1 MKIKLLAIC
10 LLICIIFSS
19 AAFAQDAETELE
31 NQTAIEVDD
40 DKPDKYGESDRV
52 KYAKG
57 RFKNEGF
64 NIPLDAPTSLDGYQA
79 LYTANMLNSATLRD
93 RTDDKVY
100 NRGLQIPEGAQIT
113 IYHVEPNWVLTEYKG
128 DIGWIKRIMLNEGTI
143 QTIDPKNTAP
153 YGVQDMKYIATI
165 TEDTYV
171 LNRPDPNAT
180 PFKIPVDAGAKIALF
195 GFENGYAK
203 VNIWRNYGYI
213 DAKILKDVQMIAP
226 SAEQPLTPDMPLAA
240 YCSFFDHSL
249 GKESNDSRVIN
260 IAVSCKYMTMT
271 LQPGESFDFNAQV
284 GPYKRTKGYQPAP
297 VLINGGSQLGYGGGT
312 CQSSSTLYNVLKQMP
327 GITILW
333 RRPHGPGSAKY
344 LPQHMDAAVGN
355 QLVNLKFRND
365 YDFPVRFE
373 AQSVKGCL
381 FIAAYKVQDDVK
393 AEK

>member
-10 LLICIIFSS
+10 LLICIIFSP

-40 DKPDKYGESDRV
+40 DKPNKYGESDRV

-57 RFKNEGF
+57 RYKNEGF
-64 NIPLDAPTSLDGYQA
+64 NIPLDAPESLDGYQA

-93 RTDDKVY
+93 RTDDKVF
-100 NRGLQIPEGAQIT
+100 NKGLQIPEGAQIT

-260 IAVSCKYMTMT
+260 IAVSCKYMSMT

-355 QLVNLKFRND
+355 QLLNLKFRND
-365 YDFPVRFE
+365 YDFPIRFE